1 MTEAGLIQKWREIWW
16 PKSESDSCSS
26 TDRSGSAQSLGL
38 DSLYGLFYVYFGV
51 VGIAILSFIV
61 ELLCSTKTCR
71 QCMSVA
77 LIKFSSF
84 RGKVDD
90 RSRAKTAKEES

>member
-16 PKSESDSCSS
+16 PKSESDSCTS

-51 VGIAILSFIV
+51 VGIAVLSFII
-61 ELLCSTKTCR
+61 ELIFSTKTCR
-71 QCMSVA
+71 QYIAVA
-77 LIKFSSF
+77 LVKLSSF

-90 RSRAKTAKEES
+90 RNRENTSKEES